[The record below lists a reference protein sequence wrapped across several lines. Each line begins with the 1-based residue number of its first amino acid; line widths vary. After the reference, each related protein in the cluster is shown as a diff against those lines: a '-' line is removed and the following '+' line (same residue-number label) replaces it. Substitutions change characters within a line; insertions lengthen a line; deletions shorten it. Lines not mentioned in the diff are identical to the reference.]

1 MHGIIDKRA
10 VYTSEGKLE
19 RVIHTARLPDRF
31 TANIDRHEF
40 AYDYN
45 YDITE
50 DDNYYE
56 PKIHNNNDNT
66 TKHNT
71 YKKNRL
77 TLNFSGFSF
86 AIFTISSILL
96 SAS

>member
-1 MHGIIDKRA
+1 MDEIISKRVA
-10 VYTSEGKLE
+10 YSPEGKLE
-19 RVIHTARLPDRF
+19 GIKYTG
-31 TANIDRHEF
+31 IDRYDY

-45 YDITE
+45 YYITE

-56 PKIHNNNDNT
+56 SNIGDHNV
-66 TKHNT
+66 T
-71 YKKNRL
+71 YKKNHL

-86 AIFTISSILL
+86 AAFVISSILL